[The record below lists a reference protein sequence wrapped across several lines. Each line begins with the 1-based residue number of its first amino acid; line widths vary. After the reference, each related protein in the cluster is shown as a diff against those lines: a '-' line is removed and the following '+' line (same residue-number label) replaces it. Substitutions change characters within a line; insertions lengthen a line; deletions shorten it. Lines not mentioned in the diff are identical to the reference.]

1 MILGF
6 FGFPW
11 FLWSGVS
18 ALIAI
23 IYSFVWPK
31 EAASESIGFRRFVIR
46 WGHAVTW
53 GLLAINFLMRGID
66 PDFNN
71 SAGYFALAGAVM
83 YLLFISLTYVLK

>member
-1 MILGF
+1 
-6 FGFPW
+6 
-11 FLWSGVS
+11 V
-18 ALIAI
+18 LISI

-66 PDFNN
+66 PDLNVVASVFAIT
-71 SAGYFALAGAVM
+71 AGLM
-83 YLLFISLTYVLK
+83 YGLFLLVVFWVEK